1 MSRLQRALLL
11 ALLLAAALLRGVGL
25 DQDLRRGAP
34 TPDEWTNFVGPVLRM
49 WEARSLDPAVNGG
62 YPGLFN
68 WIVLLPMGLGARLGG
83 EAGACLAG
91 RVVVAAF
98 SVLNVLLL
106 FRLVRPDYGTGAAL
120 LGAALLAFSR
130 SEVSE
135 GRFLTPDVL
144 VVTAFLLMLL
154 AARREPAAE
163 AGPRALR
170 RDVLPGLCAGLAIAV
185 KYSGVLLLP
194 ALAAEYAARRRLQR
208 LLPAAAAVA
217 VGFALAAP
225 FALLWRRNQARGLDE
240 LLVYYFGPL
249 LSGRLLLTMARQARE
264 VFGWMSTNLGG
275 AALLL
280 AALCVLARP
289 RRPLAAPAAALLA
302 SFLVLSLTGQV
313 YPRHVLLAS
322 TAATLLAAAGWSA
335 LVARVGRGRGAQA
348 ILAALVLVVP
358 AGRALAVAR
367 GYAQQTDLDRAAAFI
382 EAQAE
387 PARVATSLGRL
398 RLSGAREVRAA
409 LSLWDLPPS
418 ALAEFDL
425 VLAPR
430 DVAARLTGLRVE
442 QSYAPPGSPEAAL
455 DVLRP
460 VAPLPAPWPPPARAD
475 GNAPGAERAWDGRLD
490 TAWSAPEGAGWVE
503 AAWPQARAV
512 QIVEVVVP
520 EGEGAWPQRLSLS
533 ARRSGGPWAPLPVVT
548 LRPGRS
554 RLQQPPHGQVY
565 AVTEPVTIDALR
577 IERKPGAAWA
587 LAEVRLRGPE
597 GDGHDER

>member
-1 MSRLQRALLL
+1 MSRLQRSLLG

-49 WEARSLDPAVNGG
+49 WEARSPDPAVNGG

-68 WIVLLPMGLGARLGG
+68 WLTFLPMGLGARLGG

-98 SVLNVLLL
+98 SVLNVLLVFL
-106 FRLVRPDYGTGAAL
+106 LVRPDFGAGPAL

-135 GRFLTPDVL
+135 AHFLTPDVL

-154 AARREPAAE
+154 AARRGLGRHADAAGRVRTL
-163 AGPRALR
+163 ARGL
-170 RDVLPGLCAGLAIAV
+170 LPGLCAGLAIAV

-194 ALAAEYAARRRLQR
+194 ALAAEYAAQRRLKR

-217 VGFALAAP
+217 AGFALAAP
-225 FALLWRRNQARGLDE
+225 FALLWRSGQSRGLAE
-240 LLVYYFGPL
+240 LLAYYFGPL
-249 LSGRLLLTMARQARE
+249 LSGRLFFTMARQARD
-264 VFGWMSTNLGG
+264 VWGWMSTNLGG

-280 AALCVLARP
+280 AAASALARP

-302 SFLVLSLTGQV
+302 SLAVLALTGLV

-335 LVARVGRGRGAQA
+335 VIGLARVGPSPAAQA
-348 ILAALVLVVP
+348 VLAALVLVVP

-367 GYAQQTDLDRAAAFI
+367 GYARETDLDRAAAFI
-382 EAQAE
+382 EGQAE

-409 LSLWDLPPS
+409 LSLWDLPPA
-418 ALAEFDL
+418 ALAEFDYI
-425 VLAPR
+425 LAPR
-430 DVAARLTGLRVE
+430 DVTTRLAGLRVE
-442 QSYAPPGSPEAAL
+442 RSFAPPADPGAAL

-460 VAPLPAPWPPPARAD
+460 AAPLPAPWPAPSRAE
-475 GNAPGAERAWDGRLD
+475 GNAPGAEQAWDGAAA
-490 TAWSAPEGAGWVE
+490 TAWSAPEGAGWME
-503 AAWPQARAV
+503 AEWPQARAV
-512 QIVEVVVP
+512 RLIEVQVP
-520 EGEGAWPQRLSLS
+520 DGDGAWPQRLALF
-533 ARRSGGPWAPLPVVT
+533 ARRAGQPWTPLPVVA

-554 RLQQPPHGQVY
+554 RLQQAPHGQVY
-565 AVTEPVTIDALR
+565 AVTQPLEIDGLR
-577 IERKPGAAWA
+577 VERKPGPPWA
-587 LAEVRLRGPE
+587 LAEVRVR
-597 GDGHDER
+597 